1 MQQNTNQ
8 IIKTEIREIEITESD
23 IKKQS
28 LRYRKFNFPC
38 NVLAVFFILLQYLFN
53 PFRML

>member
-38 NVLAVFFILLQYLFN
+38 NVLAVFFILLQGEVLHG
-53 PFRML
+53 